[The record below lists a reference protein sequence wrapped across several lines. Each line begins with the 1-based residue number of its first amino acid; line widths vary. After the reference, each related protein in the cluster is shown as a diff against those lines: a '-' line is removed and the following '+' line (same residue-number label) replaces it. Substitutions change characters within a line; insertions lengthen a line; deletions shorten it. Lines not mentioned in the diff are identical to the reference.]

1 MSQELS
7 DKEISIAFDKLKITP
22 ESESSIKEN
31 SNNIDNGIKTM
42 ILNRIDKLRGKKKCP
57 DIDSI
62 FDFLSKTVA
71 TNIDKD
77 TLTDSISQLI
87 TQKEL
92 VNKKTPNGYDSLI
105 NDYI

>member
-57 DIDSI
+57 DID
-62 FDFLSKTVA
+62 FLSKTVA

-87 TQKEL
+87 TQKEH

-105 NDYI
+105 NGYI